1 MISENLEDKI
11 LELNKEIYDLGS
23 KPLRFSKQ
31 ELNKLNEL
39 GINGLAIILFHEK
52 KGPYLA
58 YYYRKN
64 SKLVSDL
71 LRNSAL
77 SVEMSVIAKY
87 AKEVILKNDSRIM
100 IKEFRIKKERTI
112 PNFFVIQLKSNYKK
126 AEIRRLL
133 DSISKRLSK
142 LKDFEKEEVENIL
155 RDEIRR
161 FLSI

>member
-1 MISENLEDKI
+1 
-11 LELNKEIYDLGS
+11 
-23 KPLRFSKQ
+23 
-31 ELNKLNEL
+31 
-39 GINGLAIILFHEK
+39 
-52 KGPYLA
+52 
-58 YYYRKN
+58 
-64 SKLVSDL
+64 
-71 LRNSAL
+71 
-77 SVEMSVIAKY
+77 MSVIAKY